1 VRDEI
6 SLEHSKLRAD
16 VEVVRK
22 YGDAHPEAWVDL
34 RFENEPTVR
43 IVALFAGDALE
54 IHEGA
59 LRRLV
64 SHPNQL
70 EVQPSPWPRV
80 RLDEIQAEVH
90 EMATSSEPGLFSGW
104 STGGGRVNVRLR
116 ADGEPV
122 AVKLLG
128 RYGDAVDLT
137 VGFLHFPECAFSHS
151 QGPLIA
157 DQGRPKPRSLPDELH
172 VEVDENLEMRSGAN
186 LQSTIRLTNEGDEE
200 VVAHTNGRLTARV
213 LDPKTNE
220 TVGGYSGAQTMPLVR
235 FRSPGGGSVEIP
247 LLIGT
252 ASTIPRL
259 GYAVPA
265 GRWAIEI
272 TLGLGSKGCF
282 RTPVIPLAIVA

>member
-1 VRDEI
+1 MRPRMGRRRQVVVSTRDPQTNAPAPGEAGTSTYLDLLDHPGQTDPVRDEI

-22 YGDAHPEAWVDL
+22 YGDAHPEAWVEL

-104 STGGGRVNVRLR
+104 GTGR
-116 ADGEPV
+116 
-122 AVKLLG
+122 
-128 RYGDAVDLT
+128 
-137 VGFLHFPECAFSHS
+137 
-151 QGPLIA
+151 QGQRQAP
-157 DQGRPKPRSLPDELH
+157 
-172 VEVDENLEMRSGAN
+172 
-186 LQSTIRLTNEGDEE
+186 
-200 VVAHTNGRLTARV
+200 
-213 LDPKTNE
+213 
-220 TVGGYSGAQTMPLVR
+220 
-235 FRSPGGGSVEIP
+235 
-247 LLIGT
+247 
-252 ASTIPRL
+252 
-259 GYAVPA
+259 
-265 GRWAIEI
+265 
-272 TLGLGSKGCF
+272 C
-282 RTPVIPLAIVA
+282 